1 MMKSS
6 LNKLIIKRNNMK
18 NNIYIIALALA
29 ATAFTGCSHD
39 YNYDGEY
46 DIAGYFHGSDPRNN
60 LVSFAST
67 TQKYDNDFAAGIS
80 TGQDSHT
87 FTFTANISRNLKNAT
102 TVQVAFA
109 ADAPLLTTTYK
120 DYKVATADQVTL
132 PNKGIFEISK
142 ELTQLNIPITV
153 NGLKKMDSPTV
164 VPVRITPTNDE
175 LKSPTGTHQDYAYIL
190 IQPKEMWAAELD
202 GDGSTVKMTA
212 LGNSYTGSTTLNVM
226 FATEKVVSENCKV
239 GLERDNTLFKS
250 DSGKE
255 LAPEGIST
263 TTQVDATNQQ
273 YVQATVDLQHAE
285 KFTTAGEYVL
295 PMRAVFYDKDG
306 NKHNIA
312 GGEVLIPIN
321 VVDVAF
327 ANAAATPSGT
337 MIPSSRYQL
346 SLSTPLQYGTI
357 ENLTDGDTDQYGY
370 LPTGT
375 STLTIDLNQTTN
387 VKGIRIGMY
396 ILHGFEYYTDKVRVY
411 GSTNGTKWLPLSENI
426 HLNETTWNNINATKP
441 VNVRYLKLELGVS
454 DYLGSLSEIE
464 IYK

>member
-1 MMKSS
+1 MKT
-6 LNKLIIKRNNMK
+6 
-18 NNIYIIALALA
+18 NIYIIAFACV
-29 ATAFTGCSHD
+29 ATAFTGCSPD

-46 DIAGYFHGSDPRNN
+46 DVAGYFSGSDPRSN
-60 LVSFAST
+60 LISFPSNV
-67 TQKYDNDFAAGIS
+67 QEYDNAFTAGIPV
-80 TGQDSHT
+80 GQDSHT
-87 FTFTANISRNLKNAT
+87 FTFTARISRNLTAPTK
-102 TVQVAFA
+102 VQVAYA

-120 DYKVATADQVTL
+120 DYQVVAANQLAIPNNGAFEWNKDSIQQQVSL
-132 PNKGIFEISK
+132 
-142 ELTQLNIPITV
+142 TV
-153 NGLKKMDSPTV
+153 NSLGTLTKPSV
-164 VPVRITPTNDE
+164 VPVHITPTTE
-175 LKSPTGTHQDYAYIL
+175 ALSSPSTVKQDYAYIL

-212 LGNSYTGSTTLNVM
+212 LGNSYMGSTTLNVM

-285 KFTTAGEYVL
+285 KFTAAGEYIL

-441 VNVRYLKLELGVS
+441 VNVRYLKLEFGVS
-454 DYLGSLSEIE
+454 DYYGSLSEIE
-464 IYK
+464 VYK

>member
-1 MMKSS
+1 MKSS

-190 IQPKEMWAAELD
+190 INPKEQWIVALE
-202 GDGSTVKMTA
+202 GDGASVKMA
-212 LGNSYTGSTTLNVM
+212 SSGNTYSSTNTLYVD
-226 FATEKVVSENCKV
+226 FAIEKAIDQDCKV
-239 GLERDNTLFKS
+239 GLERNNSIFKS
-250 DSGKE
+250 DGNKE
-255 LAPEGIST
+255 LAPEGITVT
-263 TTQVDATNQQ
+263 TKENAKGQQ
-273 YVQATVDLQHAE
+273 EIQATIELQHAE
-285 KFTTAGEYVL
+285 KFTKAGEYVL
-295 PMRAVFYDKDG
+295 PMRAIFYDKEG
-306 NKHNIA
+306 KKHYIS
-312 GGEVLIPIN
+312 GGEILIPIN
-321 VVDVAF
+321 VVDIAF
-327 ANAAATPSGT
+327 AHSSTSPSGT
-337 MIPSSRYQL
+337 EIPSEDFTL
-346 SLSTPLQYGTI
+346 SLSNPLQYGSI
-357 ENLTDGDTDQYGY
+357 DNLTDGVTNQYGY
-370 LPTGT
+370 MPEGT
-375 STLTIDLNQTTN
+375 TTLSIDLKHATT
-387 VKGIRIGMY
+387 VKGLKIGMY
-396 ILHGFEYYTDKVRVY
+396 ILTGFEYYTKSVKIF
-411 GSTNGTKWLPLSENI
+411 GSTDGKKWLPLSEEINFQ
-426 HLNETTWNNINATKP
+426 EQTWNNINATKN
-441 VNVRYLKLELGVS
+441 VKVRYLKLEFNVQ
-454 DYLGSLSEIE
+454 DYLGSLSEIK
-464 IYK
+464 IFK